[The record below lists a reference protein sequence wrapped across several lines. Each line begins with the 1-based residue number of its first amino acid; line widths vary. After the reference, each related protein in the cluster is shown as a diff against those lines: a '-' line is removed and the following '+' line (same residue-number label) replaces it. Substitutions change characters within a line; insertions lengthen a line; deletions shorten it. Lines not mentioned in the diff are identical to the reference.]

1 MSRLNNLPTLRINRE
16 QPIRF
21 NYGGQSY
28 KGLEGDTI
36 GTALYANGTRIFS
49 RSLKYHRPRGLYSL
63 DGECSNTCMEVNG
76 IPNVR
81 TENTLLKTGMSV
93 QPQNVKGSADRD
105 PMGFMD
111 KMDWA
116 MPAGFYYRTMHK
128 PARIWPVALK
138 QVRKMAG
145 IGKISPDYQMPG
157 TFDEI
162 YPRTDVC
169 VIGGGPA
176 GMLAAAAAAEKGLRV
191 VLLEARP
198 WLGGFFDYRTADY
211 NEDMLLHQRARQLSQ
226 RIHQMSNVR
235 IFRHTAM
242 VGAYNNNLVTAFQTG
257 GESDH
262 FDERYIEIRAESVV
276 VATGCIERPLLFEN
290 NERPGVMQV
299 GCAHRLAHTYGIL
312 AGSEAVFSVG
322 HDLGLEAAVDLH
334 DLGLKIACV
343 ADIRQ
348 DGQDSGL
355 IGQLQKRS
363 IPYMSGWVAID
374 AQGKAAVEK
383 ATVGTNQGT
392 FQKEF
397 DCNLLVASAGL
408 TPITAPLTMSQ
419 ARLEYDHHTGFF
431 LATNIPDKMH
441 AAGRM
446 LGFRHPWSIETSG
459 TLAGLQATAD
469 CGIEVESEINQVRHN
484 LATLAGP
491 QKGCKMVSAPV
502 KGRKTF
508 ICFDEDTTIKNIKQA
523 LEMGFDAAELIKRFT
538 AAGTGPG
545 QGGIPGHN
553 LPLFVA
559 QYQADSTVAAKPTTV
574 RAPLVPT
581 LVATYAGRNHDMCK
595 RTPMHDS
602 QKQDGGIMRRIGVW
616 RRARYFSQD
625 FTCRDEIENVRTN
638 VGLLDASTLG
648 KFKIWGPDALNAL
661 QRVYVGDMSK
671 IADGKIKYS
680 AMCNDDG
687 CIVDDGVVVKRTEN
701 EYYFTTST
709 GRAGSTVEWFRY
721 HTRYDGWNYHMVNLT
736 DALGVIN
743 LAGPNARKVLER
755 VVDAD
760 VSNEAFPFAAYREF
774 AIKNEI
780 PVSSMRLG
788 FVGELSYELHV
799 ASSYMQTIWDL
810 LVEAGEEF
818 GLRNFGLEAQN
829 VLRLEKGH
837 IIIGAESE
845 IRTTLHDVGLSFLWS
860 RKKPEAKTVGSV
872 ALQQTEKQAG
882 RLKLIGFKMENSA
895 RAPKDGSIIVEN
907 DIKGYVCTARYSAS
921 LDESVGMALVNASL
935 AKEGQQLQIYEDECE
950 GRLIYATVVPT
961 PFYDPEGNRLKM

>member
-1 MSRLNNLPTLRINRE
+1 MSRLDNLPTFRIIRE
-16 QPIRF
+16 QPIQF
-21 NYGGQSY
+21 NYAGKSCQ
-28 KGLEGDTI
+28 GLDGDTI
-36 GTALYANGTRIFS
+36 ATALYAHGTRIFS

-81 TENTLLKTGMSV
+81 SENTLLEAGMTV
-93 QPQNVKGSADRD
+93 NPQNVRGTADKD
-105 PMGFMD
+105 LMGFMD

-128 PARIWPVALK
+128 PAQVWPVALK
-138 QVRKMAG
+138 QVRKLAG
-145 IGKISPDYQMPG
+145 IGKISPEFQMQG

-162 YPRTDVC
+162 YPRADVC

-176 GMLAAAAAAEKGLRV
+176 GMLAAVAAAEKGLRV
-191 VLLEARP
+191 ILLEARP
-198 WLGGFFDYRTADY
+198 WLGGVFDYRIADY
-211 NEDMLLHQRARQLSQ
+211 NEEIPFYQRARQLAQ
-226 RIHQMSNVR
+226 RIDQMSNIR

-242 VGAYNNNLVTAFQTG
+242 VGAYNNNLITAFQIG

-290 NERPGVMQV
+290 NERPGVMQIS
-299 GCAHRLAHTYGIL
+299 CAHRLAHTYGIL
-312 AGSEAVFSVG
+312 AGREAVFSVG
-322 HDLGLEAAVDLH
+322 HDLGLEAAVDLY

-343 ADIRQ
+343 ADIRD
-348 DGQDSGL
+348 DGQDAGL
-355 IGQLQKRS
+355 IGQLQERN
-363 IPYMSGWVAID
+363 IPYMSGWVAT
-374 AQGKAAVEK
+374 AAHGKSAVEK
-383 ATVGTNQGT
+383 VTVSTNQGT
-392 FQKEF
+392 LHKEF

-408 TPITAPLTMSQ
+408 TPVTGPLTMAQ

-431 LATNIPDKMH
+431 LAKNLPAKMH

-446 LGFRHPWSIETSG
+446 LGLSHPWSIETSG
-459 TLAGLQATAD
+459 TLAGLLAAAD
-469 CGIEVESEINQVRHN
+469 CGAEVGSEINQTRQN

-491 QKGCKMVSAPV
+491 DKGSKMVMAPV

-559 QYQADSTVAAKPTTV
+559 QYHADSTVAAKPTTV

-581 LVATYAGRNHDMCK
+581 LIATYAGRNHDMCK
-595 RTPMHDS
+595 RTPMHDC
-602 QKQDGGIMRRIGVW
+602 QKKDGGVFRRIGVW
-616 RRARYFSQD
+616 RRARYFSKD
-625 FTCRDEIENVRTN
+625 FTCRAEIENVRNN

-661 QRVYVGDMSK
+661 QRVYVGDMSQ

-687 CIVDDGVVVKRTEN
+687 CIIDDGVVVKRAEN

-709 GRAGSTVEWFRY
+709 GRAGTTVEWLRY
-721 HTRYDGWNYHMVNLT
+721 HTRYDGWNFNMVNLT

-743 LAGPNARKVLER
+743 LAGQNSRHRCLQR
-755 VVDAD
+755 C
-760 VSNEAFPFAAYREF
+760 FPVYRL
-774 AIKNEI
+774 
-780 PVSSMRLG
+780 P
-788 FVGELSYELHV
+788 
-799 ASSYMQTIWDL
+799 
-810 LVEAGEEF
+810 
-818 GLRNFGLEAQN
+818 
-829 VLRLEKGH
+829 
-837 IIIGAESE
+837 
-845 IRTTLHDVGLSFLWS
+845 
-860 RKKPEAKTVGSV
+860 
-872 ALQQTEKQAG
+872 
-882 RLKLIGFKMENSA
+882 
-895 RAPKDGSIIVEN
+895 
-907 DIKGYVCTARYSAS
+907 
-921 LDESVGMALVNASL
+921 
-935 AKEGQQLQIYEDECE
+935 
-950 GRLIYATVVPT
+950 
-961 PFYDPEGNRLKM
+961 